1 VSGTATTFQLLF
13 KMQIELLKNYF
24 SWTHHGLNVP
34 TLKQLSLE
42 STAFWAVSTLH
53 TLYDSPR
60 KLYTSCDEVMKAT
73 KETITNKIPGNLVDD
88 FVVQMLNTIDTVHG
102 QSRVGKQLLVYVGSF
117 IPRSLRILVM
127 PPCME
132 QVPNFSH

>member
-1 VSGTATTFQLLF
+1 MSGTATTFQLLF

-73 KETITNKIPGNLVDD
+73 KETITNKIPGNPGS
-88 FVVQMLNTIDTVHG
+88 I
-102 QSRVGKQLLVYVGSF
+102 QLRKNECLLEKS
-117 IPRSLRILVM
+117 
-127 PPCME
+127 
-132 QVPNFSH
+132 